1 MHDFSLFLITMK
13 SNEQYQASILTEIRP
28 ASSDD
33 AELSIL
39 ENIYSSQKR
48 SLAVTQRD
56 LAEAAGLSLGMTNAL
71 LKRFADKGW
80 LMLKKLNSRNIQYA
94 LTPEGV
100 NEIAHRTYRY
110 FRRTARAAGLYK
122 DRIESW
128 VISKK
133 REGASRIVFAGVSDL
148 DFLFEYASERHGLI
162 FVKSADP
169 EKALR
174 LRDDA
179 STVVVKADDLDSGK
193 RDKLIQNQK
202 NTEDIPFDSLSGIL
216 IGQNE
221 AILGM
226 L

>member
-1 MHDFSLFLITMK
+1 MK
-13 SNEQYQASILTEIRP
+13 TNEQYN
-28 ASSDD
+28 SSFLAGAKSPVPDD

-56 LAEAAGLSLGMTNAL
+56 LAEASGLSLGMTNAL

-179 STVVVKADDLDSGK
+179 STVVVRVDDLDAEK
-193 RDKLIQNQK
+193 KEKVRQDKK
-202 NTEDIPFDSLSGIL
+202 KHEDIPFDSLSGIL